1 MNPGF
6 SPLGFLRRHAKA
18 FLFLTLV
25 LALSG
30 AVMSGLMPV
39 SLFPDITFPRITI
52 LADNGEQP
60 VERMMAEVTK
70 PLEEVSSSLP
80 GIREVR
86 SVTGR
91 GSTEI
96 SLFLDWNANVLQ
108 SLQTLQGKISAIR
121 NTLPPSAAV
130 QAEQMTVSVFPVMGY
145 SLASSQRSLVE
156 LRDIALYQIRP
167 ALLRVPGVA
176 KVEITGGKTREYLVA
191 CRPDKLQSYGITPL
205 QVSEAIS
212 KSNQVSASGLLEDNY
227 QIYLTLASESLQG
240 LEGILKA
247 TVAVKNGVPIPVSA
261 VAEVRSSIQDE
272 LIRTTA
278 QGGEAVLITVL
289 KQPQG
294 STVSIG
300 AEIAARFSGLKL
312 PPDIHV
318 ENFYD
323 QGDFIRGSI
332 SSTKDSILIG
342 MALAMIVL
350 FFFLRS
356 WRVTLV
362 IAIVVPCTLAATF
375 AILHMLGQS
384 VNIMTLG
391 GIAAAVGLLI
401 DDSIVVLENIFYHM
415 AHGEA
420 QQAVSQEGFRKAA
433 DLSLKEMSAAILG
446 STATTLVIYIPLAF
460 LGGLT
465 GSFFAPLSITMV
477 IALTLSFVLS
487 VTLTPLLASKFIGK
501 KDIERE
507 RKKEGRHSAFGARYE
522 RLLHGLLGLKWLI
535 VPAAVIVLA
544 GTWLI
549 YRNVG
554 SGFLPDMD
562 EGTFILDYESP
573 PGTSLAET
581 GRMLAKVD
589 RILMAIPEVESYSCR
604 TGTQLGFFL
613 TEPNSGDYTVK
624 LRKQRAR
631 GIEDVIS
638 EVRGKI
644 EGSLPTLRVD
654 FGQLMADVIGDLA
667 NNPSPIEIKIFGED
681 QALVQ
686 NTAKEVKAK
695 IESVHGVVDAFA
707 GIVIS
712 GPSFL
717 IHIDERKAAL
727 AGFAPGEAAEN
738 LEIVQSGKA
747 DSHVQIGE
755 KLIPIRVRYPDEY
768 RGSMEKLK
776 GLVLLT
782 AQGNPVPLNRIA
794 DFEVV
799 PGQAELRRNGLR
811 PFVAVTARIEGRDLG
826 STVAEIQSLLKK
838 DLRLPPGMSLEFGG
852 LYETQQESFLG
863 LLWVAVIAVLLV
875 FAVLLIEFR
884 EFTVPVSI
892 LIINAM
898 SLFGV
903 VAALWITGVSFNVSS
918 FVGLI
923 MIIGIVAENAV
934 FLMHYVHLAQAEGMD
949 LEAAL
954 VHAVRIRTRPILMT
968 MLAAVSALLPLS
980 LGLGAGSQMQQPLA
994 IAVIGGF
1001 AISSFL
1007 LLFGLPMVYLILKG
1021 GSANR
1026 TG

>member
-1 MNPGF
+1 MNNGF
-6 SPLGFLRRHAKA
+6 SPIDFLRRHAKA
-18 FLFLTLV
+18 FLFLIV
-25 LALSG
+25 LFALSG
-30 AVMSGLMPV
+30 LVLFKQMPV

-60 VERMMAEVTK
+60 VERMMVEVTK
-70 PLEEVSSSLP
+70 PLEEVASSLP
-80 GIREVR
+80 GVREVR
-86 SVTGR
+86 SITGR

-96 SLFLDWNANVLQ
+96 SLFLEWNSNILQ
-108 SLQTLQGKISAIR
+108 SLQTLQGKISDIR
-121 NTLPPSAAV
+121 NTLPSAASV
-130 QAEQMTVSVFPVMGY
+130 KAEQMTVSVFPVMGY

-156 LRDIALYQIRP
+156 LRDMALYQVRP
-167 ALLRVPGVA
+167 DLLRVPGVA

-191 CRPDKLQSYGITPL
+191 CLPAKLQSYGITAS
-205 QVSEAIS
+205 QVSEAIA

-227 QIYLTLASESLQG
+227 QIYLTLASETLTD
-240 LEGILKA
+240 LDAILSS
-247 TVAVKNGVPIPVSA
+247 TVAIKNGVPIPVSA
-261 VAEVRSSIQDE
+261 VAEVKTSIQDE

-278 QGGEAVLITVL
+278 QGGEAVLITVM
-289 KQPQG
+289 KQPKG
-294 STVSIG
+294 STVRIG
-300 AEIAARFSGLKL
+300 AEIKARFEKLKL
-312 PPDIHV
+312 PPDVHI

-342 MALAMIVL
+342 MALAMFVL
-350 FFFLRS
+350 FLFLRS

-362 IAIVVPCTLAATF
+362 VALVVPCTLAATL
-375 AILHMLGQS
+375 AILHVMGQS

-401 DDSIVVLENIFYHM
+401 DDSIVVLENIFFHM
-415 AHGEA
+415 GHGTTSE
-420 QQAVSQEGFRKAA
+420 AVSHQGFQKAA
-433 DLSLKEMSAAILG
+433 DLSLKEMFGAILG
-446 STATTLVIYIPLAF
+446 STATTLVIYVPLAF

-477 IALTLSFVLS
+477 IALTLSFLFS
-487 VTLTPLLASKFIGK
+487 ITLTPLLASKFIGK
-501 KDIERE
+501 RDVERE
-507 RKKEGRHSAFGARYE
+507 REKEVRYAALGARYE
-522 RLLHGLLGLKWLI
+522 KLLHWLLRFRWLI
-535 VPAAVIVLA
+535 APAALVIL
-544 GTWLI
+544 GCSWLI
-549 YRNVG
+549 YKNVG

-562 EGTFILDYESP
+562 EGTFIMDYESP

-581 GRMLAKVD
+581 GRVLAQVD
-589 RILMAIPEVESYSCR
+589 KIIMAVPEVESYSCR

-613 TEPNSGDYTVK
+613 TEPNSGDYTIK
-624 LRKQRAR
+624 LNKNRNRK
-631 GIEDVIS
+631 IEEVIS
-638 EVRGKI
+638 EVRSKI
-644 EGSLPTLRVD
+644 EGSLPALRVD

-667 NNPSPIEIKIFGED
+667 NNPLPIEIKLFGED

-686 NTAKEVKAK
+686 NVAKQVKIK
-695 IESVHGVVDAFA
+695 IETVHGVVDAFS

-717 IHIDERKAAL
+717 IHIDERKAGL
-727 AGFAPGEAAEN
+727 AGFSPGEVSEN
-738 LEIVQSGKA
+738 LQLIQSGRA

-755 KLIPIRVRYPDEY
+755 KLIPIRVRYPDAY
-768 RGSMEKLK
+768 RKNMDKLK
-776 GLVLLT
+776 SLVLLNT
-782 AQGNPVPLNRIA
+782 AAIPIPLSRIA
-794 DFEVV
+794 TFEVV

-826 STVAEIQSLLKK
+826 STIAEIQALLKRE
-838 DLRLPPGMSLEFGG
+838 LHLPPGMSIEYGG

-863 LLWVAVIAVLLV
+863 LMWVALVAVLLV

-884 EFTVPVSI
+884 EFAVPVSI

-934 FLMHYVHLAQAEGMD
+934 FLMHYVHINQQRGMTLD
-949 LEAAL
+949 DAL
-954 VHAVRIRTRPILMT
+954 VQAVKVRTRPILMT

-1001 AISSFL
+1001 ATSSFL
-1007 LLFGLPMVYLILKG
+1007 LLFGLPMVYKILKG
-1021 GSANR
+1021 SGSSVIH
-1026 TG
+1026 